1 MKIEVQEGKLVE
13 IYGNKSEANTSV
25 VIRFS
30 LL

>member
-1 MKIEVQEGKLVE
+1 MKIEVWEGKLVE

-25 VIRFS
+25 VIRFP